1 MVPVGYK
8 TQAED
13 TSIEAELVQFGLWR
27 RFSPA
32 QKEALFRRVA
42 KRVPTLIMMGIRH
55 QFPDASPGE
64 IKRHYITRRLGAA
77 MADLILANHPGALI
91 MEDSIWLARRLAEIL
106 DSLHIP
112 YYVGGS
118 VASSL
123 HGEVRYTEDLD
134 VVVNIDATQ
143 VQALIEAMTSE
154 FYISEVAVED
164 AIMGRMSSFNVIHLE
179 TTEKA
184 DIFLMRD
191 NEFSHS
197 QMARRQLYCVTGEVD
212 RGFYICSP
220 EDTVLQKLI
229 WFRMTENESQ
239 KQWRDILGVLK
250 LQGARLDFAYMWHWG
265 ERLGLLA
272 ELEKAFT
279 EAGV

>member
-1 MVPVGYK
+1 MTAKIVPLGYK
-8 TQAED
+8 TQASD

-27 RFSPA
+27 QLSPA

-42 KRVPTLIMMGIRH
+42 HRVPTLMMMQIQH

-64 IKRHYITRRLGAA
+64 IKRHYITRRLGVA
-77 MADLILANHPGALI
+77 MADLILANYPGALM

-134 VVVNIDATQ
+134 LVVNIDATQ
-143 VQALIEAMTSE
+143 VQALIDAM
-154 FYISEVAVED
+154 ISRQRNRVSQPRFLVFDHHSGQETRFLPRED
-164 AIMGRMSSFNVIHLE
+164 AMSGRMSSFNVIHLE

-184 DIFLMRD
+184 DIFLMKD
-191 NEFSHS
+191 NDFSRS
-197 QMARRQLYCVTGEVD
+197 QMARRQLQQVAWLTKVS
-212 RGFYICSP
+212 ICA
-220 EDTVLQKLI
+220 VQKI
-229 WFRMTENESQ
+229 RFCRNSS
-239 KQWRDILGVLK
+239 
-250 LQGARLDFAYMWHWG
+250 
-265 ERLGLLA
+265 GL
-272 ELEKAFT
+272 E
-279 EAGV
+279 